1 MEKNNKNISISRYS
15 TEAMSLQKAMDN
27 FRKLISKHDVENER
41 VSIYYYVKL
50 PYGYKL
56 QFTFFRPNSEAYDF
70 TTCIAVSL
78 LEKQWRGGWR
88 HTSVGSLIKDD
99 LDFNE
104 LAENFKE
111 NFNFEFGEDDCAATK
126 ELMAAIA

>member
-1 MEKNNKNISISRYS
+1 MEKNIKNISIRRYS

-27 FRKLISKHDVENER
+27 FRKLISKHDVENEG
-41 VSIYYYVKL
+41 VFIDYCVKL

-70 TTCIAVSL
+70 TTYIAVSL
-78 LEKQWRGGWR
+78 LEKQWKGGWE
-88 HTSVGSLIKDD
+88 HTSVGSLMKDN
-99 LDFNE
+99 LDFNA
-104 LAENFKE
+104 LTENFKE
-111 NFNFEFGEDDCAATK
+111 NFNFEFGEDDCTATK

>member
-1 MEKNNKNISISRYS
+1 MEKNNKNISIRRYS

-27 FRKLISKHDVENER
+27 FRKLISKHDVENEG
-41 VSIYYYVKL
+41 VYIGYHVKL
-50 PYGYKL
+50 SSTYEL

-78 LEKQWRGGWR
+78 LEKQWKGGWE
-88 HTSVGSLIKDD
+88 HTSVGSLIKDN
-99 LDFNE
+99 LNFNE

-111 NFNFEFGEDDCAATK
+111 AFNFEFGEDDCAATK